1 MSRTFLRRALVAG
14 VSLTA
19 AAFLVGCGSSDDH
32 SATGGGHGSPTATVP
47 ADSTSVAAHNA
58 ADVMFAQMMIP
69 HHQQAVA
76 MADLAATRATDP
88 QVKQLAAQIKDAQAP
103 EIATLSGWLTAW
115 GAPTPTGTST
125 AVPGSGMP
133 GMDHGGSAMPGMSQ
147 GGSGMPGMNHGGS
160 ASPTGSGMPRMDHG
174 MPGMMSD
181 ADMTRL
187 AAASGRDFDRQFLT
201 MMIAHHEGAITMART
216 EAAQGANS
224 DAKELAGRISTT
236 QQTEIDTMK
245 DILAR
250 I

>member
-1 MSRTFLRRALVAG
+1 MSRTLLRRALVAG

-19 AAFLVGCGSSDDH
+19 AAVLAGCGSSDDH
-32 SATGGGHGSPTATVP
+32 VAAGGGHGSPTATAP
-47 ADSTSVAAHNA
+47 ADSTSAEGHNA

-76 MADLAATRATDP
+76 MADLAATRAADP

-103 EIATLSGWLTAW
+103 EIATMSGWLTAW
-115 GAPTPTGTST
+115 GTPTPSGAPTTMPGMDHGGTAMPGINHGGSAAPT
-125 AVPGSGMP
+125 GSGMP
-133 GMDHGGSAMPGMSQ
+133 GMDHS
-147 GGSGMPGMNHGGS
+147 
-160 ASPTGSGMPRMDHG
+160 

-187 AAASGRDFDRQFLT
+187 AAASGRDFDRRFLT

-216 EAAQGANS
+216 EAAQGAS
-224 DAKELAGRISTT
+224 ADAKALAGQIATT

-245 DILAR
+245 TILAR

>member
-1 MSRTFLRRALVAG
+1 MSRTILRRALVGG

-19 AAFLVGCGSSDDH
+19 AVVLVGCGSSDDH
-32 SATGGGHGSPTATVP
+32 SAASGDHGSPTAAGP
-47 ADSTSVAAHNA
+47 ADGTSSAAHNA

-76 MADLAATRATDP
+76 MTDLAATRAADP
-88 QVKQLAAQIKDAQAP
+88 QVKQLAAQIKGAQAP
-103 EIATLSGWLTAW
+103 EIATMSGWLTAW
-115 GAPTPTGTST
+115 GAPTPTGTPT
-125 AVPGSGMP
+125 AMP
-133 GMDHGGSAMPGMSQ
+133 GMDHGGTAMPGMSQ
-147 GGSGMPGMNHGGS
+147 GGSGMPGMDHGGS
-160 ASPTGSGMPRMDHG
+160 PSPTTSGMPGMDHG

-187 AAASGRDFDRQFLT
+187 AAASGRDFDRRFLT
-201 MMIAHHEGAITMART
+201 MMIAHHEGAITMAQT

-224 DAKELAGRISTT
+224 DAKALAERISTT

-245 DILAR
+245 SILAR